1 MSALPA
7 VPGGTATLFGL
18 AGLLLLLAVLAQL
31 GARRA
36 GGWRVVRRR
45 LRREAAATAAA
56 FAAPVR
62 AQLRYRRHLR
72 LLLRLLGDRSGWADA
87 ERAALGA
94 GRVPGVQPYGVLLG
108 RTVVGVLVACGPAAP
123 PRPPKPWAADDTD
136 PRLWWLDRADAAGV
150 ATGGRPAPLLA
161 ALGTDGRHA
170 VLLDLATG
178 PAVTVLGGDKGTGR
192 AVLQA
197 LAAQLDARLPA
208 GAVTVADG
216 VNPRHTGP
224 EPAAALAMAERAAT
238 GGAPA
243 FAVCAELPAGAR
255 PAAGSRLLALSGA
268 RGSARLLTAD
278 RAGLSVLGTGLRV
291 DAVPL
296 ARATARSL
304 PLLPPY
310 PAHDSGPTDDGDLA
324 EPALDADDPGG
335 PGAPVATER
344 SAPAGLPGRSALGA
358 TVAGPAPAGTS
369 SGPPAGPLDG
379 PVTVRGPRPDAARP
393 ATGDTVGP
401 RPGSAELPGR
411 SALAPSNADEPAPD
425 GPAPYEPTP
434 EGSVPG
440 RPTPGR
446 PEPGRTVDPVT
457 TAGGPAGPA
466 APAGPSAPADP
477 DPEPAPGPPPLV
489 LGPVIVPGRAT
500 PPGAPRPTGLT
511 PPARPRFV
519 QRPGPPAGDGPA
531 PGPVPPE
538 PVGPEPVLPD
548 PATRYPLVPG
558 RAATGQ
564 VPSGPARAAATAT
577 GTGIR
582 PPAAAVAPA
591 APATPGFPDPAGP
604 PAGPPVGP
612 STAPSAG
619 TAPAAT
625 GVRGRLRLPAPP
637 AAPQG
642 DEDTFGPVRVPGGPE
657 AGRSGP
663 AAAVGGPDVL
673 TAALAAPPLVPVLAS
688 IPAPPAAPPAARTG
702 VPAVQLPVDD
712 DLAEPDPDPGSGP
725 PGVSAAVPT

>member
-18 AGLLLLLAVLAQL
+18 AGLLLLVAVLAQL

-45 LRREAAATAAA
+45 LRREAGATAAA

-72 LLLRLLGDRSGWADA
+72 LLVRLLGDRSGWADA

-94 GRVPGVQPYGVLLG
+94 GRVQGVQPYGVLLG

-123 PRPPKPWAADDTD
+123 PRPPEPWAVDDTD
-136 PRLWWLDRADAAGV
+136 PRLWWLDRAAAAGV

-178 PAVTVLGGDKGTGR
+178 PAVTVLSGERGIAR

-216 VNPRHTGP
+216 VNLRHSGP
-224 EPAAALAMAERAAT
+224 DPAVALALAERAGT
-238 GGAPA
+238 GDAPA

-255 PAAGSRLLALSGA
+255 PAAGSRVLALSGA

-304 PLLPPY
+304 ALLPPY
-310 PAHDSGPTDDGDLA
+310 PAHDAGPTDDSDLA
-324 EPALDADDPGG
+324 EPALDADGPGG
-335 PGAPVATER
+335 PVGTGHPGGTER
-344 SAPAGLPGRSALGA
+344 PAPAALPGRSALGA
-358 TVAGPAPAGTS
+358 TVAGPAPAGTYP
-369 SGPPAGPLDG
+369 GPPAGPVPVRAPG
-379 PVTVRGPRPDAARP
+379 PDSARP
-393 ATGDTVGP
+393 GTGGALGP

-411 SALAPSNADEPAPD
+411 SALAPPSPDEPAATDAPMPD
-425 GPAPYEPTP
+425 AAMPDAPAP
-434 EGSVPG
+434 GRSKPG
-440 RPTPGR
+440 RPKLGR

-457 TAGGPAGPA
+457 A
-466 APAGPSAPADP
+466 AVGSSAPAEP
-477 DPEPAPGPPPLV
+477 EPEPAPGPPPLV

-500 PPGAPRPTGLT
+500 PPRAPRPTGLT
-511 PPARPRFV
+511 PAARPRFV
-519 QRPGPPAGDGPA
+519 QRPGPAAGDGPA
-531 PGPVPPE
+531 PGPVPPG
-538 PVGPEPVLPD
+538 PVRPEPVLPD

-558 RAATGQ
+558 RAATGP
-564 VPSGPARAAATAT
+564 VPSGSARA
-577 GTGIR
+577 
-582 PPAAAVAPA
+582 A
-591 APATPGFPDPAGP
+591 APATPGSPDPAGP
-604 PAGPPVGP
+604 ITGPPPGP
-612 STAPSAG
+612 VTARPPGPDTTPPAG
-619 TAPAAT
+619 TAPAAP
-625 GVRGRLRLPAPP
+625 GVRGRLRLPPP
-637 AAPQG
+637 AAPHA

-657 AGRSGP
+657 AGRSGSAP
-663 AAAVGGPDVL
+663 AVGAPDVL
-673 TAALAAPPLVPVLAS
+673 TAALAAPPTVPVLAS
-688 IPAPPAAPPAARTG
+688 IPVPPAARVG
-702 VPAVQLPVDD
+702 VPAVQVPLDD

-725 PGVSAAVPT
+725 PGVSAAVPS